1 MSRDLLN
8 IISSLMPQ
16 FSKGQRAIAKYI
28 LENYDKAAFMTASKL
43 GNKVGVS
50 ESTVVRFASEL
61 GYDGY
66 PQLQRALQELI
77 RNKLT
82 AVQRIEITTDRIG
95 SDDVLNKVLNMD
107 IDRIRHTLEEVS
119 KEDFNAAV
127 EAICNAR
134 NIYIIGVRSSASL
147 AVFIS
152 FYFNHIFEGVRSVN
166 TTSASEMFEQLMRIG
181 KGDILIGITFPRYS
195 QRTVKAAKYA
205 RDNGAQ
211 VIAITDSKQSPIGE
225 FSDHLLIAKSDM
237 ASFVDSLVAPLSLID
252 ALIVAV
258 GLKKREEISQTF
270 QKLEHI
276 WDEYNVYEKIEDI
289 GQS

>member
-8 IISSLMPQ
+8 TISSLMPQ

-43 GNKVGVS
+43 GTKVGVS

-61 GYDGY
+61 GYEGY

-127 EAICNAR
+127 EAICNAK

-181 KGDILIGITFPRYS
+181 KDDILIGITFPRYS

-205 RDNGAQ
+205 RDNGAK
-211 VIAITDSKQSPIGE
+211 VIAITDSRQSPIGE
-225 FSDHLLIAKSDM
+225 FADHLLIAKSDM

-276 WDEYNVYEKIEDI
+276 WDEYNVYEKIEDM
-289 GQS
+289 GQG

>member
-8 IISSLMPQ
+8 TISSLMPQ

-43 GNKVGVS
+43 GTKVGVS

-61 GYDGY
+61 GYEGY

-95 SDDVLNKVLNMD
+95 ADDVLNKVLNMD

-127 EAICNAR
+127 EAICNAK

-181 KGDILIGITFPRYS
+181 KDDILIGITFPRYS

-211 VIAITDSKQSPIGE
+211 VIAITDSRQSPIGE
-225 FSDHLLIAKSDM
+225 YADHLLIAKSDM

-270 QKLEHI
+270 QKLERI
-276 WDEYNVYEKIEDI
+276 WDEYNVYEKIEDM
-289 GQS
+289 GQG